1 MLWEDEAGEARIKNY
16 FRTVV
21 KELRKTLLEA
31 DADDIL
37 VKRYNSYAIDP
48 ALLDC
53 DSYRFLQGNREQ
65 STSIDMITFCLRMGG
80 IFHRAI

>member
-1 MLWEDEAGEARIKNY
+1 M
-16 FRTVV
+16 

-53 DSYRFLQGNREQ
+53 DSYRFLQGELRAVNLYRHDYLLPYEWAEF
-65 STSIDMITFCLRMGG
+65 SIGQFENLK
-80 IFHRAI
+80 